1 MATSA
6 TITLKTKDGKYKS
19 VYLHNDGYLEG
30 AGYVLKTYYPTY
42 EKVDQL
48 LNLGNLSSLGR
59 TPVDDPKLWDM
70 DYWMELHHKYI
81 GNNYSHPVEMPDN
94 LKCRTYKG
102 RGDQDEDA
110 LITDNLDD
118 IIGNNCYDYLFENN
132 KWYLI
137 DNDGERVEF

>member
-30 AGYVLKTYYPTY
+30 AGYVLKKYYPTY

-59 TPVDDPKLWDM
+59 TPVDDPNLWDM
-70 DYWMELHHKYI
+70 DYWMELHHKSI
-81 GNNYSHPVEMPDN
+81 GNNYSHPIERPDS

-102 RGDQDEDA
+102 RGDQDEDFIIVDD
-110 LITDNLDD
+110 LNDLD
-118 IIGNNCYDYLFENN
+118 YQAYHYLFEDG
-132 KWYLI
+132 KWYFLESSEDKI
-137 DNDGERVEF
+137 EF